1 MTSLTTPCGV
11 LRRVLYRALLPAIL
25 AIPAAM
31 TAVHAQPAR
40 PPGAEG
46 FPSKPIRMI
55 LPIAPGS
62 SSEAGG
68 RFLAE
73 KMTELLKSPVVPE
86 NRPGGETKVGL
97 NALLGAP
104 ADGHAIMLLSPTI
117 MVVNPLTIEGWDID
131 VKKRVRPLVQATRIP
146 AAVIVSASSKWRTL
160 EEFLAAAKARPG
172 AISVA
177 NYSGVYRLGLT
188 RLARS
193 SGAEFNLVA
202 YKGSGQALTD
212 LIGGSVDAAFTDIAS
227 PLQLV
232 EGGKLR
238 VLAVTSA
245 ERAAVLPQV
254 PTVRE
259 SIPALRDFQFGV
271 WVGFGVRSE
280 TPEPVAKALENA
292 MLTVLRSPEY
302 QAFNKTNGNPELIAG
317 DGASLIKQIEAE
329 TEQLKASLPR

>member
-1 MTSLTTPCGV
+1 MNMSNNV
-11 LRRVLYRALLPAIL
+11 RRAVLPAVL
-25 AIPAAM
+25 AAM
-31 TAVHAQPAR
+31 AAFSPAGHAQTAR
-40 PPGAEG
+40 PAGAEG

-62 SSEAGG
+62 SSEAGS

-73 KMTELLKSPVVPE
+73 KMSALLQSPVVSE

-97 NALLGAP
+97 QALLSAP
-104 ADGHAIMLLSPTI
+104 ADGHAIMMLSPTI

-131 VKKRVRPLVQATRIP
+131 VRKRVRPLVQATRIP

-160 EEFLAAAKARPG
+160 EEFLAAAKARP
-172 AISVA
+172 ATISVA
-177 NYSGVYRLGLT
+177 NYSGVYRLGLG

-193 SGAEFNLVA
+193 SGAEFNLVS

-245 ERAAVLPQV
+245 ERSTVLPNV

-259 SIPALRDFQFGV
+259 AIPSMRDFQFGV

-280 TPEPVAKALENA
+280 TPEAVAKVLENA

-317 DGASLIKQIEAE
+317 DGASLLKQIDAE
-329 TEQLKASLPR
+329 TEQLKAGLAR